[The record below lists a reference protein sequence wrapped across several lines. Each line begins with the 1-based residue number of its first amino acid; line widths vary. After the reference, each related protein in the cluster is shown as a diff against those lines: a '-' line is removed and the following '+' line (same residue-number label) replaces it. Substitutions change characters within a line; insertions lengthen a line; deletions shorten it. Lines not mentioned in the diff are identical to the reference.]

1 MKGAP
6 ISENLCT
13 AHRHLEVDASCTC
26 AERAGVEHEDP
37 QIEGHGTVSLIK
49 WGSWNLAI
57 VMLRV
62 KGT

>member
-1 MKGAP
+1 MCWKG
-6 ISENLCT
+6 T
-13 AHRHLEVDASCTC
+13 
-26 AERAGVEHEDP
+26 GVEQEDP
-37 QIEGHGTVSLIK
+37 QIGHRTVSLIK